1 MPGLCDVPGVNLG
14 CDAVGG
20 AIGSAAGSVFDA
32 AAQKLAQGLGDATKA
47 LVTFWTDLPMPQ
59 LSTASGPVAQL
70 QSMTYWLSGF
80 VAVLS
85 LLIAAG
91 RMAWSRSGEPAGR
104 AVRGLL
110 TLIVASGAGVAAINA
125 LGYFGDQY
133 SQWILNRSADGDL
146 GGRLAKLAAI
156 TSVPGMGSGLV
167 LIVALVAILAS
178 LAQMGLMLVRIGVV
192 TMLAGTLPLS
202 AAGTSTATG
211 QAWFARVMAWLLA
224 FIVYKPAAATVYA
237 SAFLLIGK
245 GQDAASV
252 LSGLFLMIL
261 AIVALPALL
270 RLLTPAVAAATSS
283 GAAGGAA
290 AAAGVTA
297 LATGARMAADRSSSR
312 ASSPSAGPQQPGLVT
327 GSAGSPGGPTG
338 GSASGGTT
346 IPGPRG
352 GGGGGGGGGEATAA
366 APAGGGGSAAAG
378 SSAGAA
384 ATAGT
389 AAATGGAAVVVR
401 GVAKGAQ
408 AGVNGAKSAASNA
421 TGDGGDL

>member
-14 CDAVGG
+14 CNAVGG

-32 AAQKLAQGLGDATKA
+32 AAQKLAEGLGDATKA

-91 RMAWSRSGEPAGR
+91 RMALSRSGEPAGR
-104 AVRGLL
+104 AAKGLL
-110 TLIVASGAGVAAINA
+110 TLIVASGTGVAAINA

-133 SQWILNRSADGDL
+133 SQWILNRSAGGDL
-146 GGRLAKLAAI
+146 GARLAKLAAI
-156 TSVPGMGSGLV
+156 TAVPGMGSGLV

-211 QAWFARVMAWLLA
+211 QAWFARVVAWLLA
-224 FIVYKPAAATVYA
+224 FILYKPAAATVYA

-297 LATGARMAADRSSSR
+297 LATGARMLADRSSSR
-312 ASSPSAGPQQPGLVT
+312 SSAPPAGPQQPGLVT
-327 GSAGSPGGPTG
+327 GSAGGPGGPTG
-338 GSASGGTT
+338 GSAGPDST
-346 IPGPRG
+346 IPSPRG
-352 GGGGGGGGGEATAA
+352 GGGGEAAAA
-366 APAGGGGSAAAG
+366 APVGGGGSAGAAG

-401 GVAKGAQ
+401 SVAKGARV
-408 AGVNGAKSAASNA
+408 GVNGAKSAASNA
-421 TGDGGDL
+421 TGDDDP

>member
-1 MPGLCDVPGVNLG
+1 MPGLCDVPGVKLG
-14 CDAVGG
+14 CNAVGDAV
-20 AIGSAAGSVFDA
+20 GSAAGSVFDA
-32 AAQKLAQGLGDATKA
+32 TAQKLAEGLADATKA
-47 LVTFWTDLPMPQ
+47 LLTFWTDLPMPQ
-59 LSTASGPVAQL
+59 LSTASGPVAEL

-91 RMAWSRSGEPAGR
+91 RMAWSRSGEAAGR
-104 AVRGLL
+104 AAKGML

-133 SQWILNRSADGDL
+133 SQWILNRSAGGDL
-146 GGRLAKLAAI
+146 GARLASLAVI
-156 TSVPGMGSGLV
+156 TGVPGMGSGLV

-202 AAGTSTATG
+202 AAGTSTAAG
-211 QAWFARVMAWLLA
+211 QAWFQRVMAWLLA
-224 FIVYKPAAATVYA
+224 FILYKPAAATVYA
-237 SAFLLIGK
+237 SAFLLLGK
-245 GQDAASV
+245 GQDATSV

-270 RLLTPAVAAATSS
+270 RLVTPAVAAATNS

-297 LATGARMAADRSSSR
+297 LATGARMLADRSSNR
-312 ASSPSAGPQQPGLVT
+312 SSAPPAGPQQPGLI
-327 GSAGSPGGPTG
+327 AGSMDAAGGPTG
-338 GSASGGTT
+338 SSSSGDTT

-352 GGGGGGGGGEATAA
+352 GSGGGAA
-366 APAGGGGSAAAG
+366 APSAAGAAG
-378 SSAGAA
+378 SPGAGNQSAGSA

-389 AAATGGAAVVVR
+389 AAVTGGAAVVIQ
-401 GVAKGAQ
+401 GAAQ
-408 AGVNGAKSAASNA
+408 AARASVNGAKSAAANA
-421 TGDGGDL
+421 TGDGDS

>member
-14 CDAVGG
+14 CNAVGG

-32 AAQKLAQGLGDATKA
+32 AAQKLAEGLGDATKA

-91 RMAWSRSGEPAGR
+91 RMALSRSGEPAGR
-104 AVRGLL
+104 AAKGLL

-133 SQWILNRSADGDL
+133 SQWILNRSAGGDL
-146 GGRLAKLAAI
+146 GARLAKLAAI
-156 TSVPGMGSGLV
+156 TTVPGMGSGLV

-211 QAWFARVMAWLLA
+211 QAWFARVVAWLLA
-224 FIVYKPAAATVYA
+224 FILYKPAAATVYA
-237 SAFLLIGK
+237 SAFLLIGR

-290 AAAGVTA
+290 AAAGVTV
-297 LATGARMAADRSSSR
+297 LATGARMLADRSSSR
-312 ASSPSAGPQQPGLVT
+312 SSAPPAGPQQPGLVT
-327 GSAGSPGGPTG
+327 GSAGGLGGPAG
-338 GSASGGTT
+338 GSAGPYST
-346 IPGPRG
+346 IPSPRG
-352 GGGGGGGGGEATAA
+352 GGGGEAAAA
-366 APAGGGGSAAAG
+366 APVGGGGSAGAAG

-389 AAATGGAAVVVR
+389 AAASGGAAVVVR
-401 GVAKGAQ
+401 GVAKGAR
-408 AGVNGAKSAASNA
+408 AGVNGARSAASNA
-421 TGDGGDL
+421 TGDGDS

>member
-1 MPGLCDVPGVNLG
+1 VPGPCDIPVLG
-14 CDAVGG
+14 KACDAAGG

-32 AAQKLAQGLGDATKA
+32 AAQKLAEGLGDATKA

-91 RMAWSRSGEPAGR
+91 RMALSRSGEPAGR
-104 AVRGLL
+104 AAKGLL
-110 TLIVASGAGVAAINA
+110 ILIVASGAGVAAINA

-133 SQWILNRSADGDL
+133 SQWILNRSAGGDL
-146 GGRLAKLAAI
+146 GARLAKLAAI

-211 QAWFARVMAWLLA
+211 QAWFARVVAWLLA
-224 FIVYKPAAATVYA
+224 FILYKPAAATVYA

-297 LATGARMAADRSSSR
+297 LATGARMLADRSSSR
-312 ASSPSAGPQQPGLVT
+312 SSAPPAGPQQPGLVT
-327 GSAGSPGGPTG
+327 GSAGGPGGPTG
-338 GSASGGTT
+338 GSTGPDST
-346 IPGPRG
+346 IPSPRG
-352 GGGGGGGGGEATAA
+352 GGGGGGGGEAAAA
-366 APAGGGGSAAAG
+366 APVGGGGSGAAG

-401 GVAKGAQ
+401 GVAKGARVD
-408 AGVNGAKSAASNA
+408 VNGAKSAASNA
-421 TGDGGDL
+421 TGDGGAS

>member
-312 ASSPSAGPQQPGLVT
+312 ASAPPAGPQQPGLVT

-338 GSASGGTT
+338 RSASGGTT

-352 GGGGGGGGGEATAA
+352 GGGGGGGEATAA
-366 APAGGGGSAAAG
+366 APAGGGGLAAAG

-389 AAATGGAAVVVR
+389 AAATGGAAVVGR

-408 AGVNGAKSAASNA
+408 AGLNGARSAASNA

>member
-1 MPGLCDVPGVNLG
+1 MPSVCDVPGVSRLCHG
-14 CDAVGG
+14 VGDAIQ
-20 AIGSAAGSVFDA
+20 AAAGSFFDVV
-32 AAQKLAQGLGDATKA
+32 AQKLAEGLADATK
-47 LVTFWTDLPMPQ
+47 VVMTFWTDLPMPQ

-91 RMAWSRSGEPAGR
+91 RMAWSRSGQPAGR
-104 AVRGLL
+104 AAKGIL
-110 TLIVASGAGVAAINA
+110 TLIVASGAGVAAVNA

-133 SQWILNRSADGDL
+133 SQWILDRSAGGDL
-146 GGRLAKLAAI
+146 GARLGKLAAI
-156 TSVPGMGSGLV
+156 TAVPGLGSGLV

-202 AAGTSTATG
+202 AAGTSTAAG
-211 QAWFARVMAWLLA
+211 QAWFARVCAWLLA
-224 FIVYKPAAATVYA
+224 FVLYKPAAATVYA
-237 SAFLLIGK
+237 SAFLLVGK

-270 RLLTPAVAAATSS
+270 RLITPAVAAATSS

-297 LATGARMAADRSSSR
+297 VATGARILADRSSSSA
-312 ASSPSAGPQQPGLVT
+312 ASPAGGQQPGLVP
-327 GSAGSPGGPTG
+327 GSPGGGPSGAT
-338 GSASGGTT
+338 GGTT
-346 IPGPRG
+346 GGTTVPGPRG
-352 GGGGGGGGGEATAA
+352 GGGGSG
-366 APAGGGGSAAAG
+366 AGGGAAAGAAG
-378 SSAGAA
+378 SSGGAA
-384 ATAGT
+384 AAAGT
-389 AAATGGAAVVVR
+389 AAATGGAALAVQGVV
-401 GVAKGAQ
+401 KGAQ
-408 AGVNGAKSAASNA
+408 VGVGGAKSAASQA
-421 TGDGGDL
+421 TGDDNS